1 MRSRRGTKVPP
12 SGDGGAAA
20 YQALFAQKIAI
31 EAEFGEP
38 LIWEERANTKRSL
51 IYIQP
56 FPVDFGNP
64 AIFQQAHEWMLRRM
78 SVPGAGNQQ
87 ALTRKGISVGR
98 GFSIG
103 CTKSHSK

>member
-12 SGDGGAAA
+12 SGDGGVAA

-78 SVPGAGNQQ
+78 EQFRAVFGPRVA
-87 ALTRKGISVGR
+87 ALVLR
-98 GFSIG
+98 SIQP
-103 CTKSHSK
+103 KHRVQSHEG